1 MADETNAEQ
10 AERLSKRRAL
20 IMPFLAIV
28 YLGQQYSYL
37 SSAGG
42 TSPVGGV
49 RIGAWAVMSAVLMVA
64 LMSGGGLLRSREVR
78 AMIND
83 ETSRAHRSDALAW
96 GFVVAMVTGIVL
108 YILGPN
114 LIDQRETI
122 HVIVSLGIATGMI
135 RFGMLER
142 RAMRD
147 A

>member
-10 AERLSKRRAL
+10 AERLTKRRAL
-20 IMPFLAIV
+20 IMPFVAIV

-37 SSAGG
+37 SSAAG
-42 TSPVGGV
+42 TSPVGGA

-122 HVIVSLGIATGMI
+122 HLIVSLGIATALI
-135 RFGMLER
+135 RFGLLER